1 MGKHEDIFSGLCK
14 MREELFW
21 DRNGDQAP
29 AEIVIERA
37 INFGGFDFIK
47 EVQEKYGMEKFV
59 HTLKHNRNLGKKAV
73 NYWCFRLRI
82 DRNST
87 KTFQS
92 KRIWE
97 PFR

>member
-1 MGKHEDIFSGLCK
+1 
-14 MREELFW
+14 MRPELFW
-21 DRNGDQAP
+21 DRDIEQASP
-29 AEIVIERA
+29 EIMIERA

-47 EVQEKYGMEKFV
+47 EVQERYGMDQFV

-73 NYWCFRLRI
+73 NYWCLRLGI
-82 DRNST
+82 DLNRT
-87 KTFQS
+87 KTFQM

>member
-1 MGKHEDIFSGLCK
+1 

-21 DRNGDQAP
+21 DRNKDQAP

-47 EVQEKYGMEKFV
+47 EVQEKYGMEKFI

-73 NYWCFRLRI
+73 NYWCIMLGI

-87 KTFQS
+87 QTFLT
-92 KRIWE
+92 KRIWK

>member
-1 MGKHEDIFSGLCK
+1 MGRNESIFFGACK

-21 DRNGDQAP
+21 DRHGDQTS
-29 AEIVIERA
+29 AEIIIERA
-37 INFGGFDFIK
+37 INYGGFDFIK
-47 EVQEKYGMEKFV
+47 EVQEKYGMKRFV

-73 NYWCFRLRI
+73 NYWCIRLHI
-82 DRNST
+82 DREGT
-87 KTFQS
+87 KTFQT